1 MRTNTF
7 GEAYIQP
14 GDNLM
19 SVLDDRGVS
28 TDVYARFLEDVAEGD
43 GPTPGWGC
51 ELADNED
58 GETSAYVEG
67 FETREALAAY
77 LNEARVRIEG

>member
-1 MRTNTF
+1 MRLNTF

-14 GDNLM
+14 GDDLHG
-19 SVLDDRGVS
+19 VLASRDLTS
-28 TDVYARFLEDVAEGD
+28 FVYARILEDVPEGD

-67 FETREALAAY
+67 FETREALVAY